1 MKLMTGLSFDNL
13 IEFYQNKHNAR
24 FDNISINTLRCIFA
38 KGVDISRYADPKYDN
53 RQLSEIYAGICENV
67 DISLYDDNSF
77 DAEQMWELR
86 TGLKHNINISIYR
99 DTDYSN
105 VHMSYIR
112 QCLEDGIDVAY
123 LLDSNLD
130 PYQVHLIEIGLR
142 KKLDVSKYAIPQL
155 PFEEMKSIFIELEK
169 QKETLYRNQLLA
181 SSASFKSVIEDYE
194 SKHCAFIKL
203 SILKELFDS
212 YVKGI
217 EITDDTITQLQS
229 VPRLKTWY
237 EI

>member
-1 MKLMTGLSFDNL
+1 MF
-13 IEFYQNKHNAR
+13 E
-24 FDNISINTLRCIFA
+24 
-38 KGVDISRYADPKYDN
+38 KGVGISKYADPKYN
-53 RQLSEIYAGICENV
+53 HQQLSEIYAGICENV
-67 DISLYDDNSF
+67 DISLYADDSF

-86 TGLKHNINISIYR
+86 TGLKHNIDISVYR

-112 QCLEDGIDVAY
+112 QCLEEGIDVTY

-169 QKETLYRNQLLA
+169 QQETLYRNMLLA
-181 SSASFKSVIEDYE
+181 NSISFKRLIEEYE
-194 SKHCAFIKL
+194 SKHCTFIKL
-203 SILKELFDS
+203 SALKDLFNE
-212 YVKGI
+212 YVKGVEVTEECI
-217 EITDDTITQLQS
+217 QKAISL
-229 VPRLKTWY
+229 PRIKSWY
-237 EI
+237 EIV